1 MTKEHGLYKLIYM
14 KGKEYTPPQK
24 RVNKLVTYVS
34 VAGDW
39 SQDKGEVRKKNEYW
53 VSLCDEE
60 NLLKLNV

>member
-39 SQDKGEVRKKNEYW
+39 SQDKGEVRKK
-53 VSLCDEE
+53 
-60 NLLKLNV
+60 